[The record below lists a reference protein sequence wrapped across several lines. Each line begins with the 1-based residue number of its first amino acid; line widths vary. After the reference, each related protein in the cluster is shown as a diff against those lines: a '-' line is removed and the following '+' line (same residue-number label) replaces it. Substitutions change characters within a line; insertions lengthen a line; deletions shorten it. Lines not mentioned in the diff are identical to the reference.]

1 MAAELCLR
9 TGQADVYNFLDTVDP
24 SVIDFWQAYDE
35 LYPLNEYD
43 DEKREFATNCSML
56 SRFMSLF
63 AASQGVTI
71 EALHDNDFLPKR
83 LRYKIDNTL
92 QSSADMEKTLVSGLR
107 LG

>member
-1 MAAELCLR
+1 
-9 TGQADVYNFLDTVDP
+9 
-24 SVIDFWQAYDE
+24 
-35 LYPLNEYD
+35 
-43 DEKREFATNCSML
+43 ML

-83 LRYKIDNTL
+83 LRYKIDSTL